1 MEIFTESQF
10 SACYIHY
17 RRRVRGYI
25 LSRVSDRE
33 EAEDLTQDVFENI
46 WRCREGV
53 RKETLHNL
61 VYTVMRNTVIDY
73 LRRRY
78 MKKDKMDIYTC
89 CEEEGRN
96 TVEEDYY
103 YKELRVAHRKMVKQ
117 LSEKRRQAYLLYFY
131 RGMSYASIYNPQIQ
145 ISAESETKRSIFRE
159 KDKTKRSKKESAQ
172 HSKSRN
178 KSFVMTSVSAL

>member
-61 VYTVMRNTVIDY
+61 VYA
-73 LRRRY
+73 
-78 MKKDKMDIYTC
+78 
-89 CEEEGRN
+89 E
-96 TVEEDYY
+96 
-103 YKELRVAHRKMVKQ
+103 HRDR
-117 LSEKRRQAYLLYFY
+117 LSAPPLYEKRQDGHIHLL
-131 RGMSYASIYNPQIQ
+131 
-145 ISAESETKRSIFRE
+145 
-159 KDKTKRSKKESAQ
+159 
-172 HSKSRN
+172 
-178 KSFVMTSVSAL
+178 

>member
-96 TVEEDYY
+96 TVEEDISTNWSFTCKTACDASRDFAHSPI
-103 YKELRVAHRKMVKQ
+103 YKYTRERNALTLKV
-117 LSEKRRQAYLLYFY
+117 LKR
-131 RGMSYASIYNPQIQ
+131 
-145 ISAESETKRSIFRE
+145 
-159 KDKTKRSKKESAQ
+159 
-172 HSKSRN
+172 
-178 KSFVMTSVSAL
+178 

>member
-17 RRRVRGYI
+17 RRQVKGYI

-33 EAEDLTQDVFENI
+33 EAEDLTQDVFEHI

-78 MKKDKMDIYTC
+78 MKKDRMDIYSC
-89 CEEEGRN
+89 CEEQYGHN
-96 TVEEDYY
+96 TVEEGYY
-103 YKELRVAHRKMVKQ
+103 YKELRVAHKKMVKQ
-117 LSEKRRQAYLLYFY
+117 LSGKRRQVYLLYFY
-131 RGMSYASIYNPQIQ
+131 RGMSYASI
-145 ISAESETKRSIFRE
+145 ADRL
-159 KDKTKRSKKESAQ
+159 
-172 HSKSRN
+172 
-178 KSFVMTSVSAL
+178 SVSERTVGSHLQRAFRTVRMGVDGIYRYKVG

>member
-103 YKELRVAHRKMVKQ
+103 
-117 LSEKRRQAYLLYFY
+117 
-131 RGMSYASIYNPQIQ
+131 
-145 ISAESETKRSIFRE
+145 
-159 KDKTKRSKKESAQ
+159 
-172 HSKSRN
+172 
-178 KSFVMTSVSAL
+178 

>member
-78 MKKDKMDIYTC
+78 MKKDRMDIYIC
-89 CEEEGRN
+89 CEEEEGRN

-117 LSEKRRQAYLLYFY
+117 LSEKRRQANVVL
-131 RGMSYASIYNPQIQ
+131 NV
-145 ISAESETKRSIFRE
+145 FR
-159 KDKTKRSKKESAQ
+159 
-172 HSKSRN
+172 
-178 KSFVMTSVSAL
+178 

>member
-117 LSEKRRQAYLLYFY
+117 LSEKRRQAYILYFY
-131 RGMSYASIYNPQIQ
+131 RVGMDTVPLSLIVIIPLFISRPPYFYSGQFLLFLCAASACPCPW
-145 ISAESETKRSIFRE
+145 ISCHR
-159 KDKTKRSKKESAQ
+159 
-172 HSKSRN
+172 
-178 KSFVMTSVSAL
+178 

>member
-53 RKETLHNL
+53 RKE
-61 VYTVMRNTVIDY
+61 
-73 LRRRY
+73 
-78 MKKDKMDIYTC
+78 
-89 CEEEGRN
+89 
-96 TVEEDYY
+96 
-103 YKELRVAHRKMVKQ
+103 LRVAHRKMVKQ
-117 LSEKRRQAYLLYFY
+117 LSEKRRQAYILYFY
-131 RGMSYASIYNPQIQ
+131 RGMSYASI
-145 ISAESETKRSIFRE
+145 ADRL
-159 KDKTKRSKKESAQ
+159 
-172 HSKSRN
+172 
-178 KSFVMTSVSAL
+178 SVSERSVGSHLQRAFRAVRLGVDGIYRYKAG

>member
-78 MKKDKMDIYTC
+78 MKKDK
-89 CEEEGRN
+89 
-96 TVEEDYY
+96 
-103 YKELRVAHRKMVKQ
+103 KLRVAHRKMVKQ

-131 RGMSYASIYNPQIQ
+131 RGMSYASI
-145 ISAESETKRSIFRE
+145 ADRL
-159 KDKTKRSKKESAQ
+159 
-172 HSKSRN
+172 
-178 KSFVMTSVSAL
+178 SVSERTVGGHLVSAFRTVRLGVDGIYRYKAG